1 MLPTV
6 ANHPRYAIGDLRCTV
21 VKCPPHIEVA
31 RQKVVVAFSLSC
43 ARRGAMDR
51 PTDHLPFLVTADS
64 PKPKNDPPYAT
75 LTMAP
80 KEALPTI
87 ETSALSYTFP
97 DYSTG
102 ISDITLSLPV
112 QSRTLLIGANGAGKT
127 TLLRLLAGKRLAPA
141 NTIAIGGVDPF
152 KEGLEGVTYL
162 GLEWV
167 LNPIVRTDISVTEL
181 LRSVGGDA
189 YPERRDELIGVLD
202 IDTRWRMH
210 AVSDGERRRVQLAMG
225 LIRPWTVL
233 LLDEI
238 TVDLDVLSRANFL
251 SWLRAETEKRVCTI
265 VYATHILDNL
275 AGWPT
280 HLVHMHLGT
289 VREWGPAEQF
299 LEGLDARSGNS
310 TLGELVLGWL
320 RQDLKDRGPRTKV
333 VIGPEGKTYDAGGY
347 GGYGD
352 ESHHMK

>member
-1 MLPTV
+1 MPS
-6 ANHPRYAIGDLRCTV
+6 R
-21 VKCPPHIEVA
+21 PPQPPQV
-31 RQKVVVAFSLSC
+31 
-43 ARRGAMDR
+43 
-51 PTDHLPFLVTADS
+51 LVS
-64 PKPKNDPPYAT
+64 N
-75 LTMAP
+75 
-80 KEALPTI
+80 
-87 ETSALSYTFP
+87 LSYTFP

-102 ISDITLSLPV
+102 VRNISLDLPPR
-112 QSRTLLIGANGAGKT
+112 SRTLLIGANGAGKT
-127 TLLRLLAGKRLAPA
+127 TLLRLLAGKRLAPQD
-141 NTIAIGGVDPF
+141 TIAICGVDPF

-167 LNPIVRTDISVTEL
+167 LNPIVRNDIAVTDL

-189 YPERRDELIGVLD
+189 FADRRDELVELLD
-202 IDTRWRMH
+202 IDMKWRMH

-238 TVDLDVLSRANFL
+238 TVDLDVLSRAQFL
-251 SWLRAETEKRVCTI
+251 GWLKRETESRECTI

-289 VREWGPAEQF
+289 VKEWDTADNMLQSI
-299 LEGLDARSGNS
+299 DATVGASGNS
-310 TLGELVLGWL
+310 RLGELVLGWL
-320 RQDLKDRGPRTKV
+320 KQDLKDRGPRSESNL
-333 VIGPEGKTYDAGGY
+333 GPEGRTYGFGGIKV

-352 ESHHMK
+352 ESKAKEG